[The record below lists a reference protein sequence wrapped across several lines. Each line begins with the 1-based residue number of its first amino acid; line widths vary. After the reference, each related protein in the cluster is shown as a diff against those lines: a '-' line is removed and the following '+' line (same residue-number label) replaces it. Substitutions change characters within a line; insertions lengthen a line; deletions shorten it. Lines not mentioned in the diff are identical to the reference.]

1 MAYTSEKEKGMNWN
15 RHKIYIIA
23 EIGGNFTTYEEAV
36 KLIDAAKRSGV
47 DAVKLQTYRAET
59 LSSKKAVFDMENTG
73 VTSQFDMF
81 DEYSI
86 NEEMHH
92 RIFSYARESGLDIF
106 SSPSHKSDVDMLER
120 LGCDAYKI
128 GSDDAVNLPLLKYI
142 AALGKPVIYATGMC
156 TMEEVK
162 ESVNVMLA
170 EGNSQIVILHAI
182 TAYPTHREDVNLR
195 AMQTLKGAFP
205 QLAVGYSDHTMGP
218 TACICAAAMGAQ
230 MLEKHFTCDK
240 QAKGPDHMHSADPE
254 EMRYLVDS
262 VRAFELMR
270 GNGIKMPARSEGSTR
285 LNNRKSVVLCQDVRA
300 GENISRDA
308 VDIKR
313 PGYGIQPKYLE
324 QIIGRKAVRDLKKE
338 DILMWEDLA

>member
-1 MAYTSEKEKGMNWN
+1 MNWN
-15 RHKIYIIA
+15 RHRIYIIA
-23 EIGGNFTTYEEAV
+23 EIGGNFTTYEQAAA
-36 KLIDAAKRSGV
+36 LIDAAKQAGV

-73 VTSQFDMF
+73 VTSQFDLF
-81 DEYSI
+81 DRYSI
-86 NEEMHH
+86 DEELHR
-92 RIFSYARESGLDIF
+92 RIFSYAREKGLDIF
-106 SSPSHKSDVDMLER
+106 SSPSHRTDVDMLER

-142 AALGKPVIYATGMC
+142 ASLGKPVIHATGMC
-156 TMEEVK
+156 TLEEVR
-162 ESVNVMLA
+162 ESVDVMLA
-170 EGNSQIVILHAI
+170 QGNSRITILHAI

-195 AMQTLKGAFP
+195 AIQTLKTAFP

-240 QAKGPDHMHSADPE
+240 GAEGPDHMHSADPD

-262 VRAFELMR
+262 VRAFEIMK
-270 GNGIKMPARSEGSTR
+270 GSGIKMPAKAEQGTR
-285 LNNRKSVVLCQDVRA
+285 RNNRKSIVLSRDVKA
-300 GENISRDA
+300 GECIDGDA

-313 PGYGIQPKYLE
+313 PGYGIQPKYME
-324 QIIGRKAVRDLKKE
+324 QIIGRKAARDLKKE
-338 DILMWEDLA
+338 DILLWEDLA